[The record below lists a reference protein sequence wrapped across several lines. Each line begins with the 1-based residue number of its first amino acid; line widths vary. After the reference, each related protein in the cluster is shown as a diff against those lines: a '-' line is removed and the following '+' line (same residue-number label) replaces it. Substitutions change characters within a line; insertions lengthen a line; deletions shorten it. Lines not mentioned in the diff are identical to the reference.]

1 MSDEG
6 SRPYARLEQ
15 QLGHEFLTVS
25 LCEAALTHKS
35 WLNEFPRAG
44 RTDNERLEF
53 LGDAVLNL
61 IVGDLL
67 MRRFPERTEGDLSKT
82 RAVLVSETGIGQ
94 VAAKMDLGQWIFLGR
109 GEEQAGGRRRL
120 SILADTLEALL
131 GAVYLDGGFSAAFK
145 AGTHLLGRALE
156 EAEHGLRLDYKS
168 RLQERSQALL
178 QRTPQY
184 AVVAQEG
191 PDHDKTFWVSIVLD
205 GKEYGRAAGKSKKE
219 AEQSAAAIALDRLDE
234 QLEHRHEDRHDGPL
248 AARLDDPIDGALGP
262 ARGTT

>member
-1 MSDEG
+1 MTEEG

-15 QLGHEFLTVS
+15 QLGHEFSAVG

-67 MRRFPERTEGDLSKT
+67 MRRFPDRTEGDLSKT
-82 RAVLVSETGIGQ
+82 RAVLVSETGLGQ
-94 VAAKMDLGQWIFLGR
+94 VAAQMDLGQWIFLGR

-131 GAVYLDGGFSAAFK
+131 GAVYQDGGFSAAFK
-145 AGTHLLGRALE
+145 AGTFILARALE

-168 RLQERSQALL
+168 RVQERSQALL
-178 QRTPQY
+178 QQTPQY
-184 AVVAQEG
+184 AVVAEEG

-205 GKEYGRAAGKSKKE
+205 GREYGRAAGKSKKE
-219 AEQSAAAIALDRLDE
+219 AEQSAASIALEKLGDRTAAKDE
-234 QLEHRHEDRHDGPL
+234 DAVELAGEAPIE
-248 AARLDDPIDGALGP
+248 AARSSP
-262 ARGTT
+262 